1 MAMESIY
8 NVPEFRYD
16 PRVERSAG
24 QKRERRREKDE
35 QDAKKKK
42 KKKEAGALFENL
54 ANSIGQYSDEE
65 PFQFNG

>member
-16 PRVERSAG
+16 PRVERSTE
-24 QKRERRREKDE
+24 QKRERKKNDKEKE
-35 QDAKKKK
+35 QKK
-42 KKKEAGALFENL
+42 KKKESSAGALFENL
-54 ANSIGQYSDEE
+54 ANSLGQYSDE